1 MGRDFLPRGTGIVT
15 RRPLILQLS
24 HVSEAEVAASE
35 EDGVE
40 GSRVYWLFYLIHH
53 RFEFIFNHFT
63 VIHQRAVTLED

>member
-40 GSRVYWLFYLIHH
+40 GSLFWLFYLIHN
-53 RFEFIFNHFT
+53 RLEFIFNQFT
-63 VIHQRAVTLED
+63 VFHQRAVTLED